1 MFAYGITDVIAA
13 LAFLVSY
20 FFFFD
25 QNIYSATVL
34 FMIVLAVQFMIIRLV
49 FNWKISNLMWVAFGV
64 GMTTVLIA
72 MVFQDPVAI
81 KWRPTVILWT
91 ISAVCFLTLV
101 LDRKNIL
108 QWILGRW
115 MFLFFQFFWSAVCVV
130 FGITYLL
137 AGIANL
143 VVAYTFNEK
152 VWVLF
157 VVFAWTLS
165 GLIGHAVVRIVVPL
179 MRDKFEE
186 QVETELLEM
195 EEDLPATE

>member
-13 LAFLVSY
+13 LAFVVSY

-49 FNWKISNLMWVAFGV
+49 FNWKISNLMWIAFGV

-72 MVFQDPVAI
+72 MVFQDPLAI

-91 ISAVCFLTLV
+91 ISAVCFLALA
-101 LDRKNIL
+101 LGRKNIL
-108 QWILGRW
+108 QWILGKW
-115 MFLFFQFFWSAVCVV
+115 MIFVEFFWNAVCVL
-130 FGITYLL
+130 FALTYLL
-137 AGIANL
+137 AGITNL
-143 VVAYTFNEK
+143 VVAYAFNEQI
-152 VWVLF
+152 WVIF
-157 VVFAWTLS
+157 VAFAWIVWHW
-165 GLIGHAVVRIVVPL
+165 IGSAIARFVLPL
-179 MRDKFEE
+179 MRAKIEE
-186 QVETELLEM
+186 QVETELLEL